1 MNNSERLIWISV
13 LVLIGFFTMNLSN
26 KIDTLELMQDQ
37 YRLSSSVKTDQILD
51 LMNELDATKEAQYQ
65 SGYLNGQQHAMIA
78 SIKGEHVYDYA
89 DGYHAALNQ
98 FNKQENDAEIYKL
111 FHQTL
116 DLLDESDKNYN
127 DLLETVG
134 TPKDGN

>member
-1 MNNSERLIWISV
+1 MNNLERLIWISV
-13 LVLIGFFTMNLSN
+13 LVLVGFFYANLLN

-37 YRLSSSVKTDQILD
+37 YKLTSSVKTDQILD
-51 LMNELDATKEAQYQ
+51 LMNELDSSKEAQYQ

-98 FNKQENDAEIYKL
+98 FSGQKKDAEIYEL
-111 FHQTL
+111 FNQTL
-116 DLLDESDKNYN
+116 DLLDKSDKNYN
-127 DLLETVG
+127 DLLEAVG

>member
-1 MNNSERLIWISV
+1 MNNFERLIWVSALV
-13 LVLIGFFTMNLSN
+13 LVGFFCANLLN

-37 YRLSSSVKTDQILD
+37 YRLTSSVKTDQILD
-51 LMNELDATKEAQYQ
+51 LMNQLDSSKESQYQ
-65 SGYLNGQQHAMIA
+65 LGYLNGQQHAMIA
-78 SIKGEHVYDYA
+78 SIKGEHIYDYA

-98 FNKQENDAEIYKL
+98 FNKDAKDAEIYKL
-111 FHQTL
+111 FYQTL

-134 TPKDGN
+134 TPKNGN

>member
-1 MNNSERLIWISV
+1 
-13 LVLIGFFTMNLSN
+13 
-26 KIDTLELMQDQ
+26 MQDQ
-37 YRLSSSVKTDQILD
+37 YRLTSSVKTDQILD
-51 LMNELDATKEAQYQ
+51 LMNELDSSKESQYQ

-78 SIKGEHVYDYA
+78 SIKGEHIYDYA

-98 FNKQENDAEIYKL
+98 FNKDEKDAEIYKL
-111 FHQTL
+111 FYKTL

-134 TPKDGN
+134 TPKNGN